1 MSVQPKDLAPFQ
13 AFLEKLQSGAAGAD
27 LAADVNEVNQWTEP
41 ALLELE
47 TLAAILGYSAT
58 STGKAA
64 EIARREVLKSAF
76 HSLRY
81 PSTVPIESRS
91 LWGAASSAQRL
102 YSISRVLVW
111 ICEQQYAKKVV
122 ARRKSAQDL
131 IWMKLQF
138 FNDAMRFEWP
148 QVTLAPV
155 VRRQGVNAAFM
166 KPLTPS
172 AVLAVI
178 VGKDPLPRTEVVST
192 LWAYIKRNGLQSV
205 QNKRMI
211 HADENLKKIFEK
223 NEVSMFEMAGL
234 IGRHLR

>member
-1 MSVQPKDLAPFQ
+1 MSGQPKDLAPFQ
-13 AFLEKLQSGAAGAD
+13 AFLEKLQSGSAGSD
-27 LAADVNEVNQWTEP
+27 LAADVNEVNQWSEP
-41 ALLELE
+41 APLELE

-58 STGKAA
+58 ANGKAA
-64 EIARREVLKSAF
+64 ANARREVLKSAF
-76 HSLRY
+76 QSACC
-81 PSTVPIESRS
+81 PATVPIESLS
-91 LWGAASSAQRL
+91 FWGAASSAQRL
-102 YSISRVLVW
+102 YAISKFLVW
-111 ICEQQYAKKVV
+111 MCDQPYAKKAV
-122 ARRKSAQDL
+122 ARRQSAQNL
-131 IWMKLQF
+131 VWMKLQF
-138 FNDAMRFEWP
+138 FRDAMRFEWP

-192 LWAYIKRNGLQSV
+192 LWAYIKKNGLQSV